1 MLAGNSLKI
10 HYNLSQ
16 VLHTVTLMQ
25 GNSIASLEWVCWRE
39 RKRKRERA
47 RRVGGGGGCV
57 WLNERGGARGGTVSA
72 FVFSVILLLH
82 SKAARHSAGEE

>member
-1 MLAGNSLKI
+1 MLAGNSLKR

-16 VLHTVTLMQ
+16 VLHTVTLVQ

-39 RKRKRERA
+39 KEEKRVSQKSRGR
-47 RRVGGGGGCV
+47 RRVCV